1 MTGLWRRIGAG
12 VGLTLALTLVGG
24 SVVLDAPAA
33 RADQIRDL
41 SYWLTDYGFTKA
53 WETTRG
59 AGVTVAVID
68 TGVDGSIPEL
78 NGAIVGGTDVSGIG
92 SSNGQTPVGVN
103 PEHGTLAASLLAGR
117 GTGADT
123 GLIGV
128 APDVSLLAVS
138 VALGTSESTVS
149 NDDQIAEAVRWSVD
163 NGADVINMSLTRN
176 TLDWP
181 ESWDS
186 AFLYAFENDVIVVAA
201 AGNRGGGTEE
211 VGAPAT
217 MPGVLTVGG
226 VDRSKEAS
234 FDASTQGITISVAA
248 PSEELVGVTVGG
260 GYVQWGGT
268 SAAAPLVSGLVAL
281 VRAAHPDL
289 DATEVI
295 NRVVETADA
304 NGHSVPSPIYGNG
317 LINAAEAVAAS
328 VPRANGQSPAE
339 QLAEWIHLHRRA
351 DTVREPLPTAEAL
364 SPREV
369 VPDPALPT
377 RNVVSAWLPTPLT
390 VTYITVPL
398 LVLVGFVSLVVL
410 LGTGA
415 TRHIRRI
422 RRKP

>member
-1 MTGLWRRIGAG
+1 VTGLRRRIGVG

-41 SYWLTDYGFTKA
+41 SYWLNDYGFIKA

-128 APDVSLLAVS
+128 APEVSLLAVS

-149 NDDQIAEAVRWSVD
+149 NDDQIAEAVRWAVD

-226 VDRSKEAS
+226 VDRNKEAS
-234 FDASTQGITISVAA
+234 FDASTQGITIAVAA

-281 VRAAHPDL
+281 VRAAHPNL
-289 DATEVI
+289 NATEVI

-317 LINAAEAVAAS
+317 LINAAEAVGAS
-328 VPRANGQSPAE
+328 VPRATGQSPAQ

-351 DTVREPLPTAEAL
+351 ATVTEPLPTAEAL
-364 SPREV
+364 PPREV

-377 RNVVSAWLPTPLT
+377 RNAVSAWLPTPLT

-398 LVLVGFVSLVVL
+398 LVLVGFGTLVVL